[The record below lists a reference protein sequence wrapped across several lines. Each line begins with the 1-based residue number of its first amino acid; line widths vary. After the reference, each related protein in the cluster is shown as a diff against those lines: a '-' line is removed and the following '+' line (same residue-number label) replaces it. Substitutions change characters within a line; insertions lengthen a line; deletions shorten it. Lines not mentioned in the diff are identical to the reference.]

1 MDHGFWIKL
10 SAVGTRWGPSGQ
22 VTPSGHDS
30 RENIVTVML
39 TLWAESDFPAVSGC
53 GGSTGGHGRLAF
65 NKTGCN
71 ILLKEGG

>member
-1 MDHGFWIKL
+1 MLWYEYGDGDTGYL
-10 SAVGTRWGPSGQ
+10 NVG
-22 VTPSGHDS
+22 D
-30 RENIVTVML
+30 
-39 TLWAESDFPAVSGC
+39 TLRAESDFPPVSGSGC